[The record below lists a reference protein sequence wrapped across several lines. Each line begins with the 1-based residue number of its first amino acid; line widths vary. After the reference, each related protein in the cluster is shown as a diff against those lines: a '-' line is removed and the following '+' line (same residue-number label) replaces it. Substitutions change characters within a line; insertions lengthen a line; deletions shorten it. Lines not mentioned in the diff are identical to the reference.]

1 MLLEIQTL
9 PKFYSDLMAV
19 FGVGR
24 SQEFNAKLA
33 KMHNSKIVLS
43 EQKNQT
49 LWVEILVKE

>member
-1 MLLEIQTL
+1 MLEIQTL

-43 EQKNQT
+43 EQKTQT
-49 LWVEILVKE
+49 LWVENLVKE